1 MRVRSKKM
9 RILLYCMLVC
19 CILLL
24 FKFVLFKQPF
34 AYYRSYFR
42 HQYSMQSI
50 REGMHKANLRPFST
64 IRLFYKARSLRTEY
78 KYKNIGG
85 NIVGFL
91 PLGIFLPLLFSA
103 CRRWS
108 STVLTVFGISLFFET
123 MQLLGG
129 IGVFDVDD
137 LILNTAGGLL
147 GYLITLAAW
156 KLVQYDITVR
166 DTAWHN

>member
-9 RILLYCMLVC
+9 RLLLYCMLVC

-34 AYYRSYFR
+34 TYYRSYFR
-42 HQYSMQSI
+42 HQYSLQSI
-50 REGMHKANLRPFST
+50 RDGMHKANLRPFST

-85 NIVGFL
+85 NIVGFF
-91 PLGIFLPLLFSA
+91 PLGIILPLLFSA

-108 STVLTVFGISLFFET
+108 NTVLTVFSISLFFET

-156 KLVQYDITVR
+156 KMVQYDIAVR
-166 DTAWHN
+166 DAAWHN